1 MASAPAGWR
10 AAAPAFSLLRSIL
23 RLHRE
28 RLPLP
33 MRSMGDTFVL
43 SEFRRALRHEMN
55 EEQRRTFVL
64 EWQRYAAMLGGTAD
78 QQAAMAAAGQPAQD
92 AASDGSSA
100 GTGQRGDQQS
110 VGSVTAAIATGSA
123 DMTEQLLEHLSPD
136 QRRQLVKLQQEAYA
150 VGAQMLGKGGT
161 ATKDGTEP

>member
-28 RLPLP
+28 RLPPP
-33 MRSMGDTFVL
+33 MRAMGDTFVL
-43 SEFRRALRHEMN
+43 SEFRRALRHEMS
-55 EEQRRTFVL
+55 EEQRRMFAL

-78 QQAAMAAAGQPAQD
+78 QQAAAAAAAQPAQAAAGAG
-92 AASDGSSA
+92 AS
-100 GTGQRGDQQS
+100 QQFEQQS
-110 VGSVTAAIATGSA
+110 LGSVTAAIAAGSA
-123 DMTEQLLEHLSPD
+123 DMTEQLLQHLSPD

-150 VGAQMLGKGGT
+150 VGAEMLGKGG
-161 ATKDGTEP
+161 ASGKDGGSTEA